1 MLYGAA
7 DTALSIYV
15 PSVCPIIRNPMKSLL
30 STHTALQ
37 LSALTDDFFTAICY
51 GHNRL
56 LVFYKRMFGTDIL
69 GSVIEV
75 ALLLL
80 SFMAI

>member
-15 PSVCPIIRNPMKSLL
+15 PSVCPIIRKPMKSLL

-37 LSALTDDFFTAICY
+37 LSVLTDDCFY
-51 GHNRL
+51 SDL
-56 LVFYKRMFGTDIL
+56 LWPQSTFSFLQEDGRHRYFGIRH
-69 GSVIEV
+69 
-75 ALLLL
+75 
-80 SFMAI
+80 